1 MAGVES
7 EISPLRVGIAPPH
20 RPFSAAATSDKRD
33 PAIRGVA
40 CVGGW
45 YAVVDAGNDCA
56 TVIGDALS
64 ASASY
69 SRWLAKPIIK
79 AETIHVCLLL
89 SKRNQTNESECYAG

>member
-1 MAGVES
+1 MERDERSVRELLL
-7 EISPLRVGIAPPH
+7 EEPKLERNWF

-64 ASASY
+64 PSASS
-69 SRWLAKPIIK
+69 SR
-79 AETIHVCLLL
+79 
-89 SKRNQTNESECYAG
+89 